1 MKRFTLL
8 LLLAAFSIL
17 CPLQAQAQKLSERKK
32 NAQIIEELQHR
43 IDSLQQAN
51 DSLLNELQM
60 LSAPANDTDG
70 DILVDDDIENLIE
83 YNSDNIDSLLNI
95 YYIQKQIDVN
105 DFDVSTLELDSLT
118 SNIPDEVY
126 IERLKKMNS
135 FIPVQFNKAV
145 KNAIIR
151 YTERMPM
158 ATSRIIG
165 LSTYYMP
172 LFEEI
177 FDEYGLPKELK
188 AMAVIESALN
198 PRAVSRARAKGMW
211 QFMYNTG
218 KIYGLEMTSYVDE
231 RYDPLTACRAAARLL
246 KDSYMIFGD
255 WSLAI
260 ASYNCGAGN
269 VSKAIRR
276 SGGKTDFWEIYN
288 YLPRE
293 TRGYIPAFI
302 AALYTLNYYP
312 EHGIVPAQISLP
324 AHVDTFHVD
333 KNLHFQQISD
343 NIGIPMETL
352 RDLNPQYLYD
362 IIPGTEHTYIL
373 NLPHQYTLA
382 YVDLQDSIYRYKD
395 SVFFNAVAVQK
406 IKETGGSGEQRVI
419 HKVKSGETLSSI
431 ASKHHTTVA
440 NIKRWN
446 GLKSNTIHV
455 GQRLYIYGPAG
466 KSGGST
472 STSTAKSGAT
482 TTSSKSANQAAA
494 AAATSSVY
502 VVKKGDTLSGIAK
515 KTGVSLNTLY
525 KLNGLNAKSVLRPGM
540 KIRTK

>member
-1 MKRFTLL
+1 MKRLIPY
-8 LLLAAFSIL
+8 LLLAALFAGI
-17 CPLQAQAQKLSERKK
+17 PITGH
-32 NAQIIEELQHR
+32 AQIFGEKKRQNQLIEELMHR
-43 IDSLQQAN
+43 IDSLQQAY
-51 DSLLNELQM
+51 DSLYNEYQM
-60 LSAPANDTDG
+60 LAAPANDEDG
-70 DILVDDDIENLIE
+70 DILIDDDIENLIE
-83 YNSDNIDSLLNI
+83 YNSDNIDSLLSI

-105 DFDVSTLELDSLT
+105 DFDVATLELDSLT

-126 IERLKKMNS
+126 IERLKNMNS

-158 ATSRIIG
+158 ATARILG
-165 LSTYYMP
+165 LATYYMP
-172 LFEEI
+172 IFEGI
-177 FDEYGLPKELK
+177 FDEYGLPQELK

-198 PRAVSRARAKGMW
+198 SRAVSRARAKGMW

-218 KIYGLEMTSYVDE
+218 KMYGLEMTSYVDE
-231 RYDPLTACRAAARLL
+231 RYDPETACRAAARLL

-302 AALYTLNYYP
+302 AALYTLTYYP

-324 AHVDTFHVD
+324 AHVDTFHVN
-333 KNLHFQQISD
+333 KNLHFGQISET
-343 NIGIPMETL
+343 IGIPMETL
-352 RDLNPQYLYD
+352 RDLNPQYLHD
-362 IIPGTEHTYIL
+362 IIPGNEHTYIL

-382 YVDLQDSIYRYKD
+382 YTDLQDSIYRYKD

-431 ASKHHTTVA
+431 ASKHRTTVA

-455 GQRLYIYGPAG
+455 GQRLYIYGSAG
-466 KSGGST
+466 KRST
-472 STSTAKSGAT
+472 STTTAAAPKNTGTATTTAKST
-482 TTSSKSANQAAA
+482 QSTAAS
-494 AAATSSVY
+494 TY
-502 VVKKGDTLSGIAK
+502 TVKKGDTLSGIAK
-515 KTGVSLNTLY
+515 KTGVSLNTIY
-525 KLNGLNAKSVLRPGM
+525 KLNGMNAKSKIYPGM

>member
-1 MKRFTLL
+1 MKRLL
-8 LLLAAFSIL
+8 LLTLSVLFLI
-17 CPLQAQAQKLSERKK
+17 PVPGFAQSQRKK
-32 NAQIIEELQHR
+32 QTQLIEELTHR
-43 IDSLQQAN
+43 LDSLQQAY
-51 DSLLNELQM
+51 DSLYNEYQM
-60 LSAPANDTDG
+60 LSAPANDNDG
-70 DILVDDDIENLIE
+70 DILVDDDIENLVE

-126 IERLKKMNS
+126 IERLKRMNS

-158 ATSRIIG
+158 ATARIIG

-276 SGGKTDFWEIYN
+276 SGGKTDFWEIYD

-312 EHGIVPAQISLP
+312 EHGIVPTQINLP
-324 AHVDTFHVD
+324 AHVDTFHVN

-343 NIGIPMETL
+343 NIGISMDEL

-406 IKETGGSGEQRVI
+406 IKETGGSGERRVI
-419 HKVKSGETLSSI
+419 HKVKNGETLSSI
-431 ASKHHTTVA
+431 ASKHHTSVA

-446 GLKSNTIHV
+446 NLKSNTIHV
-455 GQRLYIYGPAG
+455 GQRLYIYGSAG
-466 KSGGST
+466 KSSGSSSGSAKSGT
-472 STSTAKSGAT
+472 TAKSNTTT
-482 TTSSKSANQAAA
+482 TTSSSGASYYTVKS
-494 AAATSSVY
+494 
-502 VVKKGDTLSGIAK
+502 GDTLSGIAK

-525 KLNGLNAKSVLRPGM
+525 KLNNMNAKTKIYPGM

>member
-1 MKRFTLL
+1 MKRFLPFLLFTALL
-8 LLLAAFSIL
+8 LPVPTD
-17 CPLQAQAQKLSERKK
+17 CYAQLFGEKK
-32 NAQIIEELQHR
+32 KQQQIEELMHR
-43 IDSLQQAN
+43 LDSLQQAY
-51 DSLLNELQM
+51 DSLYNDYQM
-60 LSAPANDTDG
+60 LAAPANDNDG

-83 YNSDNIDSLLNI
+83 YNSDNIDSLLSI

-105 DFDVSTLELDSLT
+105 EFDVATLEMDSLT

-126 IERLKKMNS
+126 IERLRRMNS

-158 ATSRIIG
+158 ATARIIG

-198 PRAVSRARAKGMW
+198 PKAVSRARAKGMW
-211 QFMYNTG
+211 QFMYNTA

-312 EHGIVPAQISLP
+312 EHGIVPAQVSLP
-324 AHVDTFHVD
+324 AHVDTFHVN
-333 KNLHFQQISD
+333 KNLHFGQISES
-343 NIGIPMETL
+343 IGIPIETL
-352 RDLNPQYLYD
+352 RDLNPQYLHD

-373 NLPHQYTLA
+373 NLPHQYTLS

-395 SVFFNAVAVQK
+395 SVFFNPVAVQK

-431 ASKHHTTVA
+431 ANKHRTTVA

-466 KSGGST
+466 KPASVSTGGSR
-472 STSTAKSGAT
+472 SGSSAT
-482 TTSSKSANQAAA
+482 GSGRNAGQTAAA
-494 AAATSSVY
+494 PTYY
-502 VVKKGDTLSGIAK
+502 VVKKGDTLSSISK
-515 KTGVSLNTLY
+515 KTGVSLSTIYRLNN
-525 KLNGLNAKSVLRPGM
+525 LNGKSKIYPGM

>member
-1 MKRFTLL
+1 MKRLL
-8 LLLAAFSIL
+8 LL
-17 CPLQAQAQKLSERKK
+17 PLIASLLIPATGNAQTAKEKK
-32 NAQIIEELQHR
+32 KQTQIIEELTHR
-43 IDSLQQAN
+43 LDSLQQAY
-51 DSLLNELQM
+51 DSLYNEYQM
-60 LSAPANDTDG
+60 LTAPANDTDG
-70 DILVDDDIENLIE
+70 DILVDDDIENLFE
-83 YNSDNIDSLLNI
+83 YNSDNIDSLLSI

-177 FDEYGLPKELK
+177 FDEYSLPKELK

-218 KIYGLEMTSYVDE
+218 KMYGLEMTSYVDE
-231 RYDPLTACRAAARLL
+231 RLDPLTSCRAAARLL
-246 KDSYMIFGD
+246 KDNYMIFGD

-276 SGGKTDFWEIYN
+276 SGGKTDFWEIYD

-312 EHGIVPAQISLP
+312 EHGIVPAQINLP

-333 KNLHFQQISD
+333 KMLHFQQVSD

-352 RDLNPQYLYD
+352 RDLNPQYLHD
-362 IIPGTEHTYIL
+362 IIPGTDHPYIL

-395 SVFFNAVAVQK
+395 SVFFNSVAVQK

-419 HKVKSGETLSSI
+419 HKVKSGETLGSI
-431 ASKHHTTVA
+431 AKKHHTTVA

-446 GLKSNTIHV
+446 GLKSDNIRV
-455 GQRLYIYGPAG
+455 GQRLYIYGSAG
-466 KSGGST
+466 KSSGSST
-472 STSTAKSGAT
+472 ASQSTGTQKSSGSSTTSTASSSGASYYT
-482 TTSSKSANQAAA
+482 VKS
-494 AAATSSVY
+494 
-502 VVKKGDTLSGIAK
+502 GDTLSGISK

-525 KLNGLNAKSVLRPGM
+525 KLNGLNAKSVLKPGM

>member
-1 MKRFTLL
+1 MKQLL
-8 LLLAAFSIL
+8 LLTLTVCLLVPAAGT
-17 CPLQAQAQKLSERKK
+17 AQTRDKK
-32 NAQIIEELQHR
+32 KQNQIIEELTHR
-43 IDSLQQAN
+43 LDSLQQAY
-51 DSLLNELQM
+51 DSLYNEYQM

-70 DILVDDDIENLIE
+70 DILVDDDIENFVE

-105 DFDVSTLELDSLT
+105 DFDVSTLDLDSLT
-118 SNIPDEVY
+118 SNIPDQVY
-126 IERLKKMNS
+126 IDRLKKMNS

-218 KIYGLEMTSYVDE
+218 KMYGLEMTSYVDE
-231 RYDPLTACRAAARLL
+231 RLDPLTSCRAAARLL
-246 KDSYMIFGD
+246 KDNYMIFGD

-276 SGGKTDFWEIYN
+276 SGGKTDFWEIYD

-324 AHVDTFHVD
+324 AHVDTFHVEN
-333 KNLHFQQISD
+333 NLHFQQISD
-343 NIGIPMETL
+343 NIGISMDEL

-395 SVFFNAVAVQK
+395 SVFFNAVAVKK

-419 HKVKSGETLSSI
+419 HKVKSGETLGSI
-431 ASKHHTTVA
+431 AKKHHTTVA

-446 GLKSNTIHV
+446 GLKSDNIRV
-455 GQRLYIYGPAG
+455 GQRLYIYGSAG
-466 KSGGST
+466 KPSGSSSTASKSTTTQKST
-472 STSTAKSGAT
+472 SGTASSSTTSTASYYTVKS
-482 TTSSKSANQAAA
+482 
-494 AAATSSVY
+494 
-502 VVKKGDTLSGIAK
+502 GDTLSGISK

-525 KLNGLNAKSVLRPGM
+525 KLNGLNAKSVLKPGM

>member
-1 MKRFTLL
+1 MKRLSLF
-8 LLLAAFSIL
+8 LLLAAFL
-17 CPLQAQAQKLSERKK
+17 LVPCTGHAQIFGDRKK
-32 NAQIIEELQHR
+32 QQQLIEELMHR
-43 IDSLQQAN
+43 IDSLQQAY
-51 DSLLNELQM
+51 DSLYNEYQM
-60 LSAPANDTDG
+60 LSAPANDEDG

-83 YNSDNIDSLLNI
+83 YNSENIDSLLNI

-105 DFDVSTLELDSLT
+105 EFDVATLELDSLT
-118 SNIPDEVY
+118 SNIPDQVY
-126 IERLKKMNS
+126 IDRLQKMNS

-151 YTERMPM
+151 YTERMPI
-158 ATSRIIG
+158 ATARIIG

-218 KIYGLEMTSYVDE
+218 KMYGLEMTSYVDE

-312 EHGIVPAQISLP
+312 EHGIVPTPVSLP
-324 AHVDTFHVD
+324 AHVDTFHVN
-333 KNLHFQQISD
+333 KNLHFGQISET
-343 NIGIPMETL
+343 IGIPMETL
-352 RDLNPQYLYD
+352 RDLNPQYLHD

-382 YVDLQDSIYRYKD
+382 YVDVQDTIYRYKD
-395 SVFFNAVAVQK
+395 SVFFSPVAVQK

-431 ASKHHTTVA
+431 ASKHQTTVA
-440 NIKRWN
+440 NLKRWN
-446 GLKSNTIHV
+446 NLRGNTIRV
-455 GQRLYIYGPAG
+455 GQRLYIYGSAG
-466 KSGGST
+466 KSHSSSGSSSVKSGSSSSSSSGKSSGSSTAT
-472 STSTAKSGAT
+472 STYT
-482 TTSSKSANQAAA
+482 
-494 AAATSSVY
+494 
-502 VVKKGDTLSGIAK
+502 VKKGDTLGGIAK

-525 KLNGLNAKSVLRPGM
+525 KLNGLNAKSKIYPGM

>member
-1 MKRFTLL
+1 MKRSTLF
-8 LLLAAFSIL
+8 LLLAAIL
-17 CPLQAQAQKLSERKK
+17 LILPVPGQAQTKK
-32 NAQIIEELQHR
+32 QQLQLIESLQHR
-43 IDSLQQAN
+43 IDSLQQAY
-51 DSLLNELQM
+51 DSLYNEYQM
-60 LSAPANDTDG
+60 LTAPANDTDG

-83 YNSDNIDSLLNI
+83 YNSDNIDSLLNL

-158 ATSRIIG
+158 ATARIIG

-231 RYDPLTACRAAARLL
+231 RFDPLTSCRAAARLL
-246 KDSYMIFGD
+246 KDSYMVFGD

-312 EHGIVPAQISLP
+312 EHGIVPTQISLP

-333 KNLHFQQISD
+333 KMLHFQQISD

-352 RDLNPQYLYD
+352 RDLNPQYLHD
-362 IIPGTEHTYIL
+362 IIPGTEHTYVL

-406 IKETGGSGEQRVI
+406 IKETGGSDGQRVI
-419 HKVKSGETLSSI
+419 HKVKNGETLSSI

-440 NIKRWN
+440 KIKQWN
-446 GLKSNTIHV
+446 GLKGNTIRV
-455 GQRLYIYGPAG
+455 GQRLYIYGSAG
-466 KSGGST
+466 NSSGQTSTKTTTQKSGNSGT
-472 STSTAKSGAT
+472 STSTASSGDASYYTVKS
-482 TTSSKSANQAAA
+482 
-494 AAATSSVY
+494 
-502 VVKKGDTLSGIAK
+502 GDTLGGIAK
-515 KTGVSLNTLY
+515 KTGVPLNTIY
-525 KLNGLNAKSVLRPGM
+525 KLNGLNAKSVIRPGM

>member
-1 MKRFTLL
+1 MKRFSLF
-8 LLLAAFSIL
+8 LLLAAFLLSPCL
-17 CPLQAQAQKLSERKK
+17 SHAQRLSEKK
-32 NAQIIEELQHR
+32 RQNLLIEELQHR
-43 IDSLQQAN
+43 IDSLQMAF
-51 DSLLNELQM
+51 DSLYNEYQM
-60 LSAPANDTDG
+60 LSAPANDQDG

-83 YNSDNIDSLLNI
+83 YNSDNIDSLLNL

-105 DFDVSTLELDSLT
+105 EFDVSTLELDSLT
-118 SNIPDEVY
+118 SNIPDQVY
-126 IERLKKMNS
+126 IDRLQKMNS

-177 FDEYGLPKELK
+177 FDEYGLPQELK
-188 AMAVIESALN
+188 AMAVIESALK

-218 KIYGLEMTSYVDE
+218 KMYGLEMTSYVDE

-324 AHVDTFHVD
+324 AHVDTFHVN
-333 KNLHFQQISD
+333 KNLHFGQISE

-352 RDLNPQYLYD
+352 RDLNPQYLHD
-362 IIPGTEHTYIL
+362 IIPGTEHTYLL

-382 YVDLQDSIYRYKD
+382 FVDLQDSIYNYKD
-395 SVFFNAVAVQK
+395 SIFFSPVAVQK

-419 HKVKSGETLSSI
+419 HKVKNGETLSSI
-431 ASKHHTTVA
+431 ASKHRTTVA

-446 GLKSNTIHV
+446 GLKSNTIHT
-455 GQRLYIYGPAG
+455 GQRLYIYGSAG
-466 KSGGST
+466 KPSTSSVSGGST
-472 STSTAKSGAT
+472 AKTTNTAKSSGQT
-482 TTSSKSANQAAA
+482 TASTPS
-494 AAATSSVY
+494 TY
-502 VVKKGDTLSGIAK
+502 TVKKGDTLSGIAK

-525 KLNGLNAKSVLRPGM
+525 KLNGMNAKSKIYPGM

>member
-1 MKRFTLL
+1 MKRFLL
-8 LLLAAFSIL
+8 YLLFTALL
-17 CPLQAQAQKLSERKK
+17 VPVPCRCY
-32 NAQIIEELQHR
+32 AQIFGEKKKQQQIEELMHR
-43 IDSLQQAN
+43 LDSLQQAY
-51 DSLLNELQM
+51 DSLYNDYQM
-60 LSAPANDTDG
+60 LAAPANDNDG

-83 YNSDNIDSLLNI
+83 YNSDNIDSLLSI

-105 DFDVSTLELDSLT
+105 EFDVATLEMDSLT

-126 IERLKKMNS
+126 IERLRRMNS

-158 ATSRIIG
+158 ATARIIG

-198 PRAVSRARAKGMW
+198 PKAVSRARAKGMW
-211 QFMYNTG
+211 QFMYNTA

-312 EHGIVPAQISLP
+312 EHGIVPAQVSLP
-324 AHVDTFHVD
+324 AHVDTFHVN
-333 KNLHFQQISD
+333 KNLHFGQISES
-343 NIGIPMETL
+343 IGIPMETL
-352 RDLNPQYLYD
+352 RDLNPQYLHD

-373 NLPHQYTLA
+373 NLPHQYTLS

-395 SVFFNAVAVQK
+395 SVFFNPVAVQK

-431 ASKHHTTVA
+431 ANKHRTTVA

-466 KSGGST
+466 KPASVSTGSSRSGSSATGSGKN
-472 STSTAKSGAT
+472 AGQ
-482 TTSSKSANQAAA
+482 SAAP
-494 AAATSSVY
+494 TYY
-502 VVKKGDTLSGIAK
+502 VVKKGDTLSSISK
-515 KTGVSLNTLY
+515 KTGVSLSTIYRLNN
-525 KLNGLNAKSVLRPGM
+525 LNGKSKIYPGM

>member
-1 MKRFTLL
+1 MKRSLL
-8 LLLAAFSIL
+8 FLLLAAFL
-17 CPLQAQAQKLSERKK
+17 FGFPLSGQAQRLSEKK
-32 NAQIIEELQHR
+32 KKDLLIERLTQR
-43 IDSLQQAN
+43 LDSLQHAF
-51 DSLLNELQM
+51 DSLYNEYQL
-60 LSAPANDTDG
+60 LSAPANDVDG

-105 DFDVSTLELDSLT
+105 DFDVATLELDSLT

-158 ATSRIIG
+158 ATARIIG

-172 LFEEI
+172 LFEAI

-218 KIYGLEMTSYVDE
+218 KMYGLEMTSYVDE
-231 RYDPLTACRAAARLL
+231 RYDPLTACRAAANLL

-352 RDLNPQYLYD
+352 RDLNPQYLHD
-362 IIPGTEHTYIL
+362 IIPGKEHTYIL

-431 ASKHHTTVA
+431 ASRHRTTVN

-446 GLKSNTIHV
+446 NLRSNTIHV
-455 GQRLYIYGPAG
+455 GQRLYIYGAAG
-466 KSGGST
+466 KSSSGST
-472 STSTAKSGAT
+472 ASA
-482 TTSSKSANQAAA
+482 SKSVSSSSSSSA
-494 AAATSSVY
+494 SSVY
-502 VVKKGDTLSGIAK
+502 VVKKGDTLGGIAK

-525 KLNGLNAKSVLRPGM
+525 KLNGLNAKSVIRPGM

>member
-1 MKRFTLL
+1 MKRFSLL
-8 LLLAAFSIL
+8 LLSAALLMLNPVL
-17 CPLQAQAQKLSERKK
+17 CPAQRMSDKK
-32 NAQIIEELQHR
+32 KQNQLIEELTHR
-43 IDSLQQAN
+43 LDSLQRAY
-51 DSLLNELQM
+51 DSLYNEYQM
-60 LSAPANDTDG
+60 LSAPANDNDG

-105 DFDVSTLELDSLT
+105 DFDVTTLEMDSLT

-135 FIPVQFNKAV
+135 IIPVQFNKVV

-151 YTERMPM
+151 YTERMPL

-177 FDEYGLPKELK
+177 FDEYGLPQELK

-198 PRAVSRARAKGMW
+198 PLAVSRARAKGMW

-231 RYDPLTACRAAARLL
+231 RFDPLTSCRAAARLL
-246 KDSYMIFGD
+246 KDNYMIFGD

-269 VSKAIRR
+269 VNKAIRR
-276 SGGKTDFWEIYN
+276 SGGKTDFWEIYD

-302 AALYTLNYYP
+302 AALYTLNYYSD
-312 EHGIVPAQISLP
+312 HGIVPAQVSLP

-343 NIGIPMETL
+343 NIGISMETL
-352 RDLNPQYLYD
+352 RDLNPQYLHD

-373 NLPHQYTLA
+373 NLPHQYTLS

-431 ASKHHTTVA
+431 ASKHRTTVA

-446 GLKSNTIHV
+446 NLKSNTIHV
-455 GQRLYIYGPAG
+455 GQRLYIYGSAG
-466 KSGGST
+466 KSSSSGST
-472 STSTAKSGAT
+472 TSKNSG
-482 TTSSKSANQAAA
+482 SSKS
-494 AAATSSVY
+494 TPSTTTTPSSSASY
-502 VVKKGDTLSGIAK
+502 YTVKSGDTLSGIAT
-515 KTGVSLNTLY
+515 KTGVSLKTIY
-525 KLNGLNAKSVLRPGM
+525 KLNNLNAKSKIYPGM

>member
-1 MKRFTLL
+1 MKRFSLF
-8 LLLAAFSIL
+8 LLLAAFLLSPCL
-17 CPLQAQAQKLSERKK
+17 SHAQRLSEKK
-32 NAQIIEELQHR
+32 RQSLLIEELQHR
-43 IDSLQQAN
+43 IDSLQMAF
-51 DSLLNELQM
+51 DSLYNEYQM
-60 LSAPANDTDG
+60 LAAPANDEDG

-83 YNSDNIDSLLNI
+83 YNSDNIDSLLNL

-105 DFDVSTLELDSLT
+105 EFDVSTLELDSLT
-118 SNIPDEVY
+118 SNIPDQVY
-126 IERLKKMNS
+126 IDRLQKMNS

-177 FDEYGLPKELK
+177 FDEYGLPQELK

-218 KIYGLEMTSYVDE
+218 KMYGLEMTSYVDE

-324 AHVDTFHVD
+324 AHVDTFHVN
-333 KNLHFQQISD
+333 KNLHFGQISE

-352 RDLNPQYLYD
+352 RDLNPQYLHD

-373 NLPHQYTLA
+373 NLPHQFTLA
-382 YVDLQDSIYRYKD
+382 FVDLQDSIYNYKD
-395 SVFFNAVAVQK
+395 SIFFSPVAVQK

-419 HKVKSGETLSSI
+419 HKVKNGETLSSI
-431 ASKHHTTVA
+431 ASKHRTTVA

-455 GQRLYIYGPAG
+455 GQRLYIYGSAGKHSTSTTTATASKNTGTTSTAG
-466 KSGGST
+466 KSTQSTAT
-472 STSTAKSGAT
+472 ST
-482 TTSSKSANQAAA
+482 
-494 AAATSSVY
+494 Y
-502 VVKKGDTLSGIAK
+502 VVRKGDTLSGIAK
-515 KTGVSLNTLY
+515 KTGVSLNTIY
-525 KLNGLNAKSVLRPGM
+525 KLNGLNAKSKIYPGM

>member
-1 MKRFTLL
+1 MKRFSLFLL
-8 LLLAAFSIL
+8 TATFLLSPCLGH
-17 CPLQAQAQKLSERKK
+17 
-32 NAQIIEELQHR
+32 AQIFGEKKRQTQLIEELMHR
-43 IDSLQQAN
+43 IDSLQQAF
-51 DSLLNELQM
+51 DSLYNEYQM
-60 LSAPANDTDG
+60 LAAPANDEDG

-83 YNSDNIDSLLNI
+83 YNSDNIDSLLSL

-105 DFDVSTLELDSLT
+105 EFDVSTLELDSLT

-126 IERLKKMNS
+126 IERLQKMNS

-218 KIYGLEMTSYVDE
+218 KMYGLEMTSYVDE
-231 RYDPLTACRAAARLL
+231 RYDPLTSCRAAARLL

-312 EHGIVPAQISLP
+312 EHGIVPTQVSLP
-324 AHVDTFHVD
+324 AHVDTFHVN
-333 KNLHFQQISD
+333 KNLHFGQISET
-343 NIGIPMETL
+343 IGISMDEL
-352 RDLNPQYLYD
+352 RDLNPQYLHD
-362 IIPGTEHTYIL
+362 IIPGTDHTYIL

-382 YVDLQDSIYRYKD
+382 YVDVQDSIYRYKD
-395 SVFFNAVAVQK
+395 SIFFSPVAVQK

-419 HKVKSGETLSSI
+419 HKVKNGETLSSI
-431 ASKHHTTVA
+431 ATKHRTTVA

-446 GLKSNTIHV
+446 GLKSNTIHT
-455 GQRLYIYGPAG
+455 GQRLYIYGSAG
-466 KSGGST
+466 KSSGSSSSGST
-472 STSTAKSGAT
+472 TAKPANTGKNSGQT
-482 TTSSKSANQAAA
+482 TASTP
-494 AAATSSVY
+494 TTY
-502 VVKKGDTLSGIAK
+502 TVKKGDTLSGIAK

-525 KLNGLNAKSVLRPGM
+525 KLNNLNAKSKIYPGK
-540 KIRTK
+540 KIRIK

>member
-1 MKRFTLL
+1 MKRLSLFLL
-8 LLLAAFSIL
+8 LTAFLLVP
-17 CPLQAQAQKLSERKK
+17 CTGHAQIFGDRKK
-32 NAQIIEELQHR
+32 QQQLIEELMHR
-43 IDSLQQAN
+43 IDSLQQAY
-51 DSLLNELQM
+51 DSLYNEYQM
-60 LSAPANDTDG
+60 LSAPANDEDG

-83 YNSDNIDSLLNI
+83 YNSENIDSLLNI

-105 DFDVSTLELDSLT
+105 EFDVATLELDSLT
-118 SNIPDEVY
+118 SNIPDQVY
-126 IERLKKMNS
+126 IDRLQKMNS

-151 YTERMPM
+151 YTERMPI
-158 ATSRIIG
+158 ATARIIG

-218 KIYGLEMTSYVDE
+218 KMYGLEMTSYVDE

-324 AHVDTFHVD
+324 AHVDTFHVN
-333 KNLHFQQISD
+333 KNLHFGQISET
-343 NIGIPMETL
+343 IGIPMETL
-352 RDLNPQYLYD
+352 RDLNPQYLHD
-362 IIPGTEHTYIL
+362 IIPGNEHTYIL

-382 YVDLQDSIYRYKD
+382 FTDLQDSIYRYKD
-395 SVFFNAVAVQK
+395 SVFFNPVAVQK

-431 ASKHHTTVA
+431 ASKHQTTVA
-440 NIKRWN
+440 NLKRWN
-446 GLKSNTIHV
+446 NLRGNTIRV
-455 GQRLYIYGPAG
+455 GQRLYIYGSAG
-466 KSGGST
+466 KSHSSSGSSSVKSGSSSSSSSGKSSGSSTAT
-472 STSTAKSGAT
+472 STYT
-482 TTSSKSANQAAA
+482 
-494 AAATSSVY
+494 
-502 VVKKGDTLSGIAK
+502 VKKGDTLGGIAK

-525 KLNGLNAKSVLRPGM
+525 KLNGLNAKSKIYPGM

>member
-1 MKRFTLL
+1 MKRFPLL
-8 LLLAAFSIL
+8 LLLASLLIAV
-17 CPLQAQAQKLSERKK
+17 PGQAQTLKEKK
-32 NAQIIEELQHR
+32 KQTQLIEELTHR
-43 IDSLQQAN
+43 IDSLQRIN

-83 YNSDNIDSLLNI
+83 YNSDNIDSLLNL

-126 IERLKKMNS
+126 IERLRKMNS

-158 ATSRIIG
+158 VTARIIG

-211 QFMYNTG
+211 QFMYNTA

-231 RYDPLTACRAAARLL
+231 RLDPLTSCRAAARLL
-246 KDSYMIFGD
+246 KDNYMIFGD

-276 SGGKTDFWEIYN
+276 SGGKTDFWEIYD

-312 EHGIVPAQISLP
+312 EHGIVPTQISLP

-333 KNLHFQQISD
+333 KNLHFGQISET
-343 NIGIPMETL
+343 IGIPMETL
-352 RDLNPQYLYD
+352 RDLNPQYLHD
-362 IIPGTEHTYIL
+362 IIPGTEHTYVL
-373 NLPHQYTLA
+373 NLPHQYTLS

-395 SVFFNAVAVQK
+395 SLFFNSVAVQK

-419 HKVKSGETLSSI
+419 HKVKSGETLGSI
-431 ASKHHTTVA
+431 ARKHHTTVA
-440 NIKRWN
+440 NLKRWN
-446 GLKSNTIHV
+446 GLKSDNIRV
-455 GQRLYIYGPAG
+455 GQRLYIYGNAP
-466 KSGGST
+466 KPGGSST
-472 STSTAKSGAT
+472 STQKSGTGGQSAASGGNAAGASYYT
-482 TTSSKSANQAAA
+482 VKS
-494 AAATSSVY
+494 
-502 VVKKGDTLSGIAK
+502 GDTLGGIAK

-525 KLNGLNAKSVLRPGM
+525 KLNNLNSKSKIYPGM

>member
-1 MKRFTLL
+1 MKRFPLF
-8 LLLAAFSIL
+8 LLLAAFLLAGTI
-17 CPLQAQAQKLSERKK
+17 PAR
-32 NAQIIEELQHR
+32 AQIFNEKKKQNLLIEELTHR
-43 IDSLQQAN
+43 LDSLQQAY
-51 DSLLNELQM
+51 DSLYNEYQM

-83 YNSDNIDSLLNI
+83 YNSDNIDSLLNL

-105 DFDVSTLELDSLT
+105 DFDVATLELDSLT

-126 IERLKKMNS
+126 IERLKNMNS

-218 KIYGLEMTSYVDE
+218 KMYGLEMTSYVDE
-231 RYDPLTACRAAARLL
+231 RYDPLTSCRAAARLL

-312 EHGIVPAQISLP
+312 EHGIVPTQVSLP
-324 AHVDTFHVD
+324 AHVDTFHVN
-333 KNLHFQQISD
+333 KNVHFGQISET
-343 NIGIPMETL
+343 IGIPMETL

-362 IIPGTEHTYIL
+362 IIPGTDHTYIL

-382 YVDLQDSIYRYKD
+382 YVDVQDTVYRYKD
-395 SVFFNAVAVQK
+395 SVFFSPVAVQK

-431 ASKHHTTVA
+431 ASKHRTTVA

-446 GLKSNTIHV
+446 NLKGNTIHV
-455 GQRLYIYGPAG
+455 GQRLYIYGSAGRPSGSTGG
-466 KSGGST
+466 KSAGTAT
-472 STSTAKSGAT
+472 S
-482 TTSSKSANQAAA
+482 SSKSANQAAA
-494 AAATSSVY
+494 AATSTY
-502 VVKKGDTLSGIAK
+502 TVKKGDTLGGIAK
-515 KTGVSLNTLY
+515 KTGVSLNTIY
-525 KLNGLNAKSVLRPGM
+525 KLNGLNSKSKIYPGM

>member
-1 MKRFTLL
+1 MKRPTLF
-8 LLLAAFSIL
+8 LLLAAFFFISPML
-17 CPLQAQAQKLSERKK
+17 CQAQRLTEKK
-32 NAQIIEELQHR
+32 RQSLLIEALTR
-43 IDSLQQAN
+43 RLDSLQHAY
-51 DSLLNELQM
+51 DSLYNEYQL
-60 LSAPANDTDG
+60 LAAPANDTDG
-70 DILVDDDIENLIE
+70 DILLDDDIENLIE
-83 YNSDNIDSLLNI
+83 YNSDNIDSLLNL

-135 FIPVQFNKAV
+135 FIPIQFNKAV

-151 YTERMPM
+151 YTERMPI
-158 ATSRIIG
+158 ATARIIG

-172 LFEEI
+172 LFESI

-218 KIYGLEMTSYVDE
+218 KMYGLEMTSYVDE
-231 RYDPLTACRAAARLL
+231 RYDPLTACRAAASLL

-255 WSLAI
+255 WSLSI

-302 AALYTLNYYP
+302 AALYTLNYYS
-312 EHGIVPAQISLP
+312 EHGIVPAQIGLP

-352 RDLNPQYLYD
+352 RDLNPQYLHD
-362 IIPGTEHTYIL
+362 IIPGKEHTYIL
-373 NLPHQYTLA
+373 KLPHQYTLA

-395 SVFFNAVAVQK
+395 SVFFNPVAVQK

-431 ASKHHTTVA
+431 ASRHRTTVA

-446 GLKSNTIHV
+446 NLKSNTIHV
-455 GQRLYIYGPAG
+455 GQRLYIYGTAHKP
-466 KSGGST
+466 SGST
-472 STSTAKSGAT
+472 TSTTANKT
-482 TTSSKSANQAAA
+482 TTAASSPSA
-494 AAATSSVY
+494 SSSGIY
-502 VVKKGDTLSGIAK
+502 VVKKGDTLGGIAK
-515 KTGVSLNTLY
+515 KTGVSLNTIY
-525 KLNGLNAKSVLRPGM
+525 KLNDMNARSTIYPGM

>member
-1 MKRFTLL
+1 MRRILL
-8 LLLAAFSIL
+8 FLLPAAFLLSP
-17 CPLQAQAQKLSERKK
+17 CTGHAQLFGERKRQ
-32 NAQIIEELQHR
+32 NQLIQELLHR
-43 IDSLQQAN
+43 IDSLQQAF
-51 DSLLNELQM
+51 DSLYNEYQM
-60 LSAPANDTDG
+60 LSAPANDQDG
-70 DILVDDDIENLIE
+70 EILVDDEIENLIE
-83 YNSDNIDSLLNI
+83 YNSDNIDSLLNL

-105 DFDVSTLELDSLT
+105 EFDVSTLELDSLT
-118 SNIPDEVY
+118 SNIPDQVY
-126 IERLKKMNS
+126 IDRLQKMNS

-158 ATSRIIG
+158 ATARIIG

-172 LFEEI
+172 IFEEI

-218 KIYGLEMTSYVDE
+218 KMYGLEMTSYVDE
-231 RYDPLTACRAAARLL
+231 RYDPITACRAAARLL

-255 WSLAI
+255 WPLAI
-260 ASYNCGAGN
+260 ASYNCGSGN

-312 EHGIVPAQISLP
+312 EHGIVPTQISLP
-324 AHVDTFHVD
+324 AHVDTFHVSQ
-333 KNLHFQQISD
+333 NLHFQQISD

-352 RDLNPQYLYD
+352 RDLNPQYLHD

-395 SVFFNAVAVQK
+395 SVFFNPVAVQR

-419 HKVKSGETLSSI
+419 HKVRSGETLSSI
-431 ASKHHTTVA
+431 ASKHRTTVA

-446 GLKSNTIHV
+446 NLRSNTIRV
-455 GQRLYIYGPAG
+455 GQRIYIYGAAG
-466 KSGGST
+466 K
-472 STSTAKSGAT
+472 ASGA
-482 TTSSKSANQAAA
+482 SSRNTGTRTGTNTVSSSSANLAA
-494 AAATSSVY
+494 AAATSSYTVI
-502 VVKKGDTLSGIAK
+502 KGDTLGGIAK
-515 KTGVSLNTLY
+515 KTGVPLNTLY
-525 KLNGLNAKSVLRPGM
+525 KLNGLSANSKIYPGM

>member
-1 MKRFTLL
+1 MKRFIPF
-8 LLLAAFSIL
+8 LLLAAFLLVPVSG
-17 CPLQAQAQKLSERKK
+17 R
-32 NAQIIEELQHR
+32 AQIFGEKKRQQQTIEELLHR
-43 IDSLQQAN
+43 LDSLQLAY
-51 DSLLNELQM
+51 DSLYNDYQM

-70 DILVDDDIENLIE
+70 DILIDDDIENLVE
-83 YNSDNIDSLLNI
+83 YNSDNIDSLLNL

-105 DFDVSTLELDSLT
+105 EFDVATLELDSLT

-126 IERLKKMNS
+126 IERLKRMNS

-158 ATSRIIG
+158 ATARILG
-165 LSTYYMP
+165 LATYYMP
-172 LFEEI
+172 IFEGI
-177 FDEYGLPKELK
+177 FDEYGLPQELK

-218 KIYGLEMTSYVDE
+218 KMYGLEMTSYVDE
-231 RYDPLTACRAAARLL
+231 RYDPITSCRAAARLL

-324 AHVDTFHVD
+324 AHVDTFHVN
-333 KNLHFQQISD
+333 KNVHFGQISET
-343 NIGIPMETL
+343 IGIPMETL
-352 RDLNPQYLYD
+352 RDLNPQYLHD
-362 IIPGTEHTYIL
+362 IIPGTDHTYIL
-373 NLPHQYTLA
+373 NLPHQYTLS
-382 YVDLQDSIYRYKD
+382 YVEVQDTIHRFKD
-395 SVFFNAVAVQK
+395 SVFFNPVAVQK

-440 NIKRWN
+440 NLKRWN

-466 KSGGST
+466 KSGSLTTTTAST
-472 STSTAKSGAT
+472 KNTSSSSSTAKSSGQTAT
-482 TTSSKSANQAAA
+482 AAPS
-494 AAATSSVY
+494 TY
-502 VVKKGDTLSGIAK
+502 TVKKGDTLSGIAK
-515 KTGVSLNTLY
+515 KTGVSLNTIY
-525 KLNGLNAKSVLRPGM
+525 KLNGMNAKSKIYPGM

>member
-1 MKRFTLL
+1 MKRFSLF
-8 LLLAAFSIL
+8 LLLAAFLLSPCL
-17 CPLQAQAQKLSERKK
+17 SHAQRLSEKK
-32 NAQIIEELQHR
+32 RQSLLIEELQHR
-43 IDSLQQAN
+43 IDSLQMAF
-51 DSLLNELQM
+51 DSLYNEYQM
-60 LSAPANDTDG
+60 LAAPANDEDG

-83 YNSDNIDSLLNI
+83 YNSDNIDSLLNL

-105 DFDVSTLELDSLT
+105 EFDVSTLELDSLT
-118 SNIPDEVY
+118 SNIPDQVY
-126 IERLKKMNS
+126 IDRLQKMNS

-165 LSTYYMP
+165 LSTYYLP

-177 FDEYGLPKELK
+177 FDEYGLPQELK

-218 KIYGLEMTSYVDE
+218 KMYGLEMTSYVDE

-324 AHVDTFHVD
+324 AHVDTFHVN
-333 KNLHFQQISD
+333 KNLHFGQISE

-352 RDLNPQYLYD
+352 RDLNPQYLHD

-382 YVDLQDSIYRYKD
+382 FVDLQDSIYNYKD
-395 SVFFNAVAVQK
+395 SIFFSPVAVQK

-419 HKVKSGETLSSI
+419 HKVKNGETLSSI
-431 ASKHHTTVA
+431 ASKHRTTVA

-455 GQRLYIYGPAG
+455 GQRLYIYGSAGKHSTSTTTATASKNTGTTSTAG
-466 KSGGST
+466 KSTQSTAT
-472 STSTAKSGAT
+472 ST
-482 TTSSKSANQAAA
+482 
-494 AAATSSVY
+494 Y
-502 VVKKGDTLSGIAK
+502 VVRKGDTLSGIAK
-515 KTGVSLNTLY
+515 KTGVSLNTIY
-525 KLNGLNAKSVLRPGM
+525 KLNGLNAKSKIYPGM

>member
-1 MKRFTLL
+1 MKRLL
-8 LLLAAFSIL
+8 LLTLAVCLLVPAAGS
-17 CPLQAQAQKLSERKK
+17 AQNREKK
-32 NAQIIEELQHR
+32 NKNQIIEELTFR
-43 IDSLQQAN
+43 VDSLQQVC
-51 DSLLNELQM
+51 DSLFNELQM

-70 DILVDDDIENLIE
+70 DILVDDDIENLVE
-83 YNSDNIDSLLNI
+83 YNSDNIDSLLNL

-105 DFDVSTLELDSLT
+105 DFDVATLELDSLT

-135 FIPVQFNKAV
+135 FIPVQFNKVV

-218 KIYGLEMTSYVDE
+218 KMYGLEMTSYVDE
-231 RYDPLTACRAAARLL
+231 RLDPLTSCRAAARLL
-246 KDSYMIFGD
+246 KDNYMIFGD

-276 SGGKTDFWEIYN
+276 SGGKTDFWEIYD

-324 AHVDTFHVD
+324 AHVDTFHV
-333 KNLHFQQISD
+333 KNNLHFQQISD

-373 NLPHQYTLA
+373 NLPHQYTLS

-395 SVFFNAVAVQK
+395 SVFFNAVAVKK

-419 HKVKSGETLSSI
+419 HKVKSGETLGSI
-431 ASKHHTTVA
+431 AKKHHTTVA

-446 GLKSNTIHV
+446 GLKGDNIRV
-455 GQRLYIYGPAG
+455 GQRLYIYGSAG
-466 KSGGST
+466 KPSGS
-472 STSTAKSGAT
+472 SSTASKGTTQKSAGGTASSG
-482 TTSSKSANQAAA
+482 TSSSTASYYTVKS
-494 AAATSSVY
+494 
-502 VVKKGDTLSGIAK
+502 GDTLSGISK

-525 KLNGLNAKSVLRPGM
+525 KLNGLNAKSVLKPGM

>member
-1 MKRFTLL
+1 MKRILL
-8 LLLAAFSIL
+8 ISLLAAL
-17 CPLQAQAQKLSERKK
+17 LVPVPGYAQRVSEKK
-32 NAQIIEELQHR
+32 KQNLLIEQLTQR
-43 IDSLQQAN
+43 LDSLQQAN

-60 LSAPANDTDG
+60 LSAPANDSDG
-70 DILVDDDIENLIE
+70 DILLDDDIENLIE
-83 YNSDNIDSLLNI
+83 YNSDNIDSLLNL
-95 YYIQKQIDVN
+95 YYIQKQVDVN
-105 DFDVSTLELDSLT
+105 DFDVATLELDSLT

-158 ATSRIIG
+158 ATARIIG

-172 LFEEI
+172 IFEGI
-177 FDEYGLPKELK
+177 FDEYGLPQELK

-218 KIYGLEMTSYVDE
+218 KMYGLEMTSYVDE
-231 RYDPLTACRAAARLL
+231 RYDPETACRAAARLL

-276 SGGKTDFWEIYN
+276 SGGNTDFWEIYN

-312 EHGIVPAQISLP
+312 EHGIVPTPINLP

-333 KNLHFQQISD
+333 KMLHFQQISD
-343 NIGIPMETL
+343 NIGISMDEL
-352 RDLNPQYLYD
+352 RDLNPQYLHD

-431 ASKHHTTVA
+431 ASKHRTTVA

-446 GLKSNTIHV
+446 NLKSNTIHV
-455 GQRLYIYGPAG
+455 GQRLYIYGSAG
-466 KSGGST
+466 KPSGSSSSGTAVRNSGQSSASAASGST
-472 STSTAKSGAT
+472 QASTASYYT
-482 TTSSKSANQAAA
+482 
-494 AAATSSVY
+494 
-502 VVKKGDTLSGIAK
+502 VKKGDTLSGIAK

-525 KLNGLNAKSVLRPGM
+525 KLNNLNAKSKIYPGK

>member
-1 MKRFTLL
+1 MKRLL
-8 LLLAAFSIL
+8 LLTLTACLLVPAPGS
-17 CPLQAQAQKLSERKK
+17 AQNREKK
-32 NAQIIEELQHR
+32 KQNQIIEELTHR
-43 IDSLQQAN
+43 IDSLQQAY
-51 DSLLNELQM
+51 DSLYNEYQM

-70 DILVDDDIENLIE
+70 DILVDDDIENFIE

-105 DFDVSTLELDSLT
+105 DFDVSTLDLDSLT

-218 KIYGLEMTSYVDE
+218 KMYGLEMTSYVDE
-231 RYDPLTACRAAARLL
+231 RLDPLTSCRAAARLL
-246 KDSYMIFGD
+246 KDNYMIFGD

-276 SGGKTDFWEIYN
+276 SGGKTDFWEIYD

-324 AHVDTFHVD
+324 AHVDTFHIN
-333 KNLHFQQISD
+333 KNLHFGQISE
-343 NIGIPMETL
+343 NIAIPMETL
-352 RDLNPQYLYD
+352 RDLNPQYLHD

-382 YVDLQDSIYRYKD
+382 FVDLEDSIYTYKD
-395 SVFFNAVAVQK
+395 SVFFNPVAVKK
-406 IKETGGSGEQRVI
+406 IKETGGSSEQRVI
-419 HKVKSGETLSSI
+419 HKVKSGETLGSI
-431 ASKHHTTVA
+431 AKKHHTTVA

-446 GLKSNTIHV
+446 GLKSDNIRV
-455 GQRLYIYGPAG
+455 GQRLYIYGSAG
-466 KSGGST
+466 KSSESSGST
-472 STSTAKSGAT
+472 ATKSTATQKSGTSTASADNGTASYYTVKS
-482 TTSSKSANQAAA
+482 
-494 AAATSSVY
+494 
-502 VVKKGDTLSGIAK
+502 GDTLSGISK

-525 KLNGLNAKSVLRPGM
+525 KLNGLNAKSVLKPGM

>member
-1 MKRFTLL
+1 MKRLL
-8 LLLAAFSIL
+8 LL
-17 CPLQAQAQKLSERKK
+17 PLIASLLIPATGNAQTAKEKK
-32 NAQIIEELQHR
+32 KQTQIIEELTHR
-43 IDSLQQAN
+43 LDSLQQAY
-51 DSLLNELQM
+51 DSLYNEYQM
-60 LSAPANDTDG
+60 LTAPANDTDG
-70 DILVDDDIENLIE
+70 DILVDDDIENLFE
-83 YNSDNIDSLLNI
+83 YNSDNIDSLLSI

-177 FDEYGLPKELK
+177 FDEYSLPKELK

-218 KIYGLEMTSYVDE
+218 KMYGLEMTSYVDE
-231 RYDPLTACRAAARLL
+231 RLDPLTSCRAAARLL
-246 KDSYMIFGD
+246 KDNYMIFGD

-276 SGGKTDFWEIYN
+276 SGGKTDFWEIYD

-312 EHGIVPAQISLP
+312 EHGIVPAQINLP

-333 KNLHFQQISD
+333 KMLHFQQISD

-352 RDLNPQYLYD
+352 RDLNPQYLHD
-362 IIPGTEHTYIL
+362 IIPGTDHPYIL

-395 SVFFNAVAVQK
+395 SVFFNSVAVQK

-419 HKVKSGETLSSI
+419 HKVKSGETLGSI
-431 ASKHHTTVA
+431 AKKHHTTVA

-446 GLKSNTIHV
+446 GLKSDNIRV
-455 GQRLYIYGPAG
+455 GQRLYIYGSAG
-466 KSGGST
+466 KSSGSST
-472 STSTAKSGAT
+472 ASQSTGTQKSSGSSTTSTASSSGASYYT
-482 TTSSKSANQAAA
+482 VKS
-494 AAATSSVY
+494 
-502 VVKKGDTLSGIAK
+502 GDTLSGISK

-525 KLNGLNAKSVLRPGM
+525 KLNGLNAKSVLKPGM

>member
-1 MKRFTLL
+1 MKRLSLFF
-8 LLLAAFSIL
+8 LLAAFLLAGTI
-17 CPLQAQAQKLSERKK
+17 PAR
-32 NAQIIEELQHR
+32 AQIFNEKKRQNHLIEELTHR
-43 IDSLQQAN
+43 LDSLQQAY
-51 DSLLNELQM
+51 DSLYNEYQM
-60 LSAPANDTDG
+60 LSAPANDEDG

-105 DFDVSTLELDSLT
+105 EFDVATLELDSLT

-126 IERLKKMNS
+126 IERLNKMNS

-151 YTERMPM
+151 YTERTPM

-211 QFMYNTG
+211 QFMYNTA
-218 KIYGLEMTSYVDE
+218 KMYGLEMTSYVDE
-231 RYDPLTACRAAARLL
+231 RYDPLTSCRAAARLL

-312 EHGIVPAQISLP
+312 EHGIVPTQISLP
-324 AHVDTFHVD
+324 AHVDTFHVN
-333 KNLHFQQISD
+333 KNLHFGQISE

-352 RDLNPQYLYD
+352 RDLNPQYLHD

-382 YVDLQDSIYRYKD
+382 YVDLQDSIYHYKD
-395 SVFFNAVAVQK
+395 SVFFSPVAVKK

-431 ASKHHTTVA
+431 ASKHRTTVA

-446 GLKSNTIHV
+446 NLRSNTIHV
-455 GQRLYIYGPAG
+455 GQRLYIYGSAG
-466 KSGGST
+466 KSSGSGNVKT
-472 STSTAKSGAT
+472 GSGTT

-494 AAATSSVY
+494 TATSTYTVR
-502 VVKKGDTLSGIAK
+502 KGDTLSGISK
-515 KTGVSLNTLY
+515 KTGVSLNTIY
-525 KLNGLNAKSVLRPGM
+525 KLNGMNAKSKIYPGM
-540 KIRTK
+540 KIRIK

>member
-1 MKRFTLL
+1 MKRLTLL
-8 LLLAAFSIL
+8 LVLSALLVPAL
-17 CPLQAQAQKLSERKK
+17 PGRAQHLSERKK
-32 NAQIIEELQHR
+32 QNLLIEQLQHR
-43 IDSLQQAN
+43 IDSLQQAF
-51 DSLLNELQM
+51 DSLYNEYQM

-83 YNSDNIDSLLNI
+83 YNSDNIDSLLNL

-105 DFDVSTLELDSLT
+105 EFDVSTLELDSLT

-177 FDEYGLPKELK
+177 FDEYGLPQELK

-218 KIYGLEMTSYVDE
+218 KMYGLEMTSYVDE

-276 SGGKTDFWEIYN
+276 SGGKTDFWEIYS

-312 EHGIVPAQISLP
+312 EHGIVPTQVSLP

-333 KNLHFQQISD
+333 KNLHFGQISEC
-343 NIGIPMETL
+343 IGIPMETL
-352 RDLNPQYLYD
+352 RDLNPQYLHD
-362 IIPGTEHTYIL
+362 IIPGTDHTYIL
-373 NLPHQYTLA
+373 NLPHQYTAA
-382 YVDLQDSIYRYKD
+382 YVDVQDSIHRYKD
-395 SVFFNAVAVQK
+395 SVFFNPVAVQK

-431 ASKHHTTVA
+431 ASKHRTTVN

-446 GLKSNTIHV
+446 NLKSNTIHV
-455 GQRLYIYGPAG
+455 GQRLYIYGAAG
-466 KSGGST
+466 KPSGSSSGGS
-472 STSTAKSGAT
+472 SVSKSGSSASASSGSA
-482 TTSSKSANQAAA
+482 TTSSYY
-494 AAATSSVY
+494 T
-502 VVKKGDTLSGIAK
+502 VKKGDTLGGIAK

-525 KLNGLNAKSVLRPGM
+525 KLNGLNAKSKIYPGM

>member
-1 MKRFTLL
+1 MKRSTLF
-8 LLLAAFSIL
+8 LLLAAAFFLASPVL
-17 CPLQAQAQKLSERKK
+17 CQAQRLTEKK
-32 NAQIIEELQHR
+32 KQNLLIEELTQR
-43 IDSLQQAN
+43 LDSLQHAY
-51 DSLLNELQM
+51 DSLYNEYQM

-70 DILVDDDIENLIE
+70 DILIDDDIENLIE
-83 YNSDNIDSLLNI
+83 YNPDNIDSLLNL

-105 DFDVSTLELDSLT
+105 EFDVATLELDSLT

-211 QFMYNTG
+211 QFMYNTA
-218 KIYGLEMTSYVDE
+218 KMYGLEMTSYVDE
-231 RYDPLTACRAAARLL
+231 RLDPLTSCRAAARLL
-246 KDSYMIFGD
+246 KDNYMIFGD

-276 SGGKTDFWEIYN
+276 SGGKTDFWEIYD

-333 KNLHFQQISD
+333 KNVHFGQISE

-352 RDLNPQYLYD
+352 RDLNPQYLHD
-362 IIPGTEHTYIL
+362 IIPGTEHNYIL
-373 NLPHQYTLA
+373 NLPHQYTVA
-382 YVDLQDSIYRYKD
+382 FVDVQDNIHRYKD
-395 SVFFNAVAVQK
+395 SVYFNSVAVKK

-431 ASKHHTTVA
+431 ATKHHTTVA

-455 GQRLYIYGPAG
+455 GQRLYIYGAAG
-466 KSGGST
+466 KPTGT
-472 STSTAKSGAT
+472 TSTASASKP
-482 TTSSKSANQAAA
+482 TTSSSSSG
-494 AAATSSVY
+494 TSIY
-502 VVKKGDTLSGIAK
+502 VVKKGDTLGGIAK
-515 KTGVSLNTLY
+515 KTGTSLNTIY
-525 KLNGLNAKSVLRPGM
+525 KLNGLNAKSKIYPGM

>member
-1 MKRFTLL
+1 MKRLIPF
-8 LLLAAFSIL
+8 LLLASLLLVPATGH
-17 CPLQAQAQKLSERKK
+17 
-32 NAQIIEELQHR
+32 AQIFGDKKRQQQMIEELMHR
-43 IDSLQQAN
+43 LDSLQQAY
-51 DSLLNELQM
+51 DSLYNEYQM

-70 DILVDDDIENLIE
+70 DILIDDDIENLVE
-83 YNSDNIDSLLNI
+83 YNSDNIDSLLNL

-105 DFDVSTLELDSLT
+105 EFDVATLELDSLT

-126 IERLKKMNS
+126 IERLKNMNS

-177 FDEYGLPKELK
+177 FDEYGLPQELT

-198 PRAVSRARAKGMW
+198 PRAVSRARAQGMW

-218 KIYGLEMTSYVDE
+218 KMYGLEMTSYVDE
-231 RYDPLTACRAAARLL
+231 RYDPLTSCRAAARLL

-312 EHGIVPAQISLP
+312 EHGIVPTQVSLP
-324 AHVDTFHVD
+324 AHVDTFHVN
-333 KNLHFQQISD
+333 KNIHFGQISETL
-343 NIGIPMETL
+343 GIPMETL
-352 RDLNPQYLYD
+352 RDLNPQYLHD

-382 YVDLQDSIYRYKD
+382 YVDVQDTLHRYKD
-395 SVFFNAVAVQK
+395 SVFFNPVAVQK
-406 IKETGGSGEQRVI
+406 IKETGGTGEQRVI
-419 HKVKSGETLSSI
+419 HKVRSGETLSSI

-455 GQRLYIYGPAG
+455 GQRLYIYGSAG
-466 KSGGST
+466 KRST
-472 STSTAKSGAT
+472 STTTAAAPKNTGTTTTTAKST
-482 TTSSKSANQAAA
+482 QST
-494 AAATSSVY
+494 ATSTY
-502 VVKKGDTLSGIAK
+502 TVKKGDTLSGIAK
-515 KTGVSLNTLY
+515 KTGVSLNTIY
-525 KLNGLNAKSVLRPGM
+525 KLNGMNAKSKIYPGM

>member
-1 MKRFTLL
+1 MKRLTLL
-8 LLLAAFSIL
+8 LVLSSLLVPAL
-17 CPLQAQAQKLSERKK
+17 PCRAQHMSERKK
-32 NAQIIEELQHR
+32 QNLLIEQLQQR
-43 IDSLQQAN
+43 IDSLQQVC
-51 DSLLNELQM
+51 DSLLNENQM

-70 DILVDDDIENLIE
+70 DILVDDDIENLVE

-105 DFDVSTLELDSLT
+105 DFDVATLELDSLT

-135 FIPVQFNKAV
+135 FIPVQFNKVV

-158 ATSRIIG
+158 ATARIIG

-246 KDSYMIFGD
+246 KDNYMIFGD

-276 SGGKTDFWEIYN
+276 SGGKTDFWEIYD

-312 EHGIVPAQISLP
+312 EHGIVPTQINLP

-373 NLPHQYTLA
+373 NLPHQYTLS

-446 GLKSNTIHV
+446 NLKSNTIHI
-455 GQRLYIYGPAG
+455 GQRLYIYGSAG
-466 KSGGST
+466 KSSGSSSGGSG
-472 STSTAKSGAT
+472 KSGSKSGST
-482 TTSSKSANQAAA
+482 TTTASSSSGASYYTVKS
-494 AAATSSVY
+494 
-502 VVKKGDTLSGIAK
+502 GDTLGGIAK

-525 KLNGLNAKSVLRPGM
+525 KLNGLNAKSVIRPGM

>member
-1 MKRFTLL
+1 MKRLPLL
-8 LLLAAFSIL
+8 LLLASLLVAV
-17 CPLQAQAQKLSERKK
+17 PGQAQNAKK
-32 NAQIIEELQHR
+32 KQAQIIEELTHR
-43 IDSLQQAN
+43 VDSLQQAY
-51 DSLLNELQM
+51 DSLYNEYQM
-60 LSAPANDTDG
+60 LAAPANDNDG
-70 DILVDDDIENLIE
+70 DILVDDDIENLVE
-83 YNSDNIDSLLNI
+83 YNSDNIDSLLSI

-105 DFDVSTLELDSLT
+105 DFDVATLELDSLT

-135 FIPVQFNKAV
+135 FIPVQFNKVV

-158 ATSRIIG
+158 VTSRIIG

-218 KIYGLEMTSYVDE
+218 KMYGLEMTSYVDE
-231 RYDPLTACRAAARLL
+231 RLDPLTSCRAAAQLL
-246 KDSYMIFGD
+246 KDNYMIFGD

-276 SGGKTDFWEIYN
+276 SGGKTDFWEIYD

-312 EHGIVPAQISLP
+312 EHGIVPAQVSLP
-324 AHVDTFHVD
+324 AHVDTFHIN
-333 KNLHFQQISD
+333 KNLHFGQISE

-352 RDLNPQYLYD
+352 RDLNTQYLHD

-382 YVDLQDSIYRYKD
+382 FVDQEENIYNYKD
-395 SVFFNAVAVQK
+395 SVFFNPVAVKK

-419 HKVKSGETLSSI
+419 HKVKSGETLGSI
-431 ASKHHTTVA
+431 AKKHHTTVA

-446 GLKSNTIHV
+446 GLKSDNIRV
-455 GQRLYIYGPAG
+455 GQRLYIYGSAS
-466 KSGGST
+466 KSSGSSGSSQKSSSSS
-472 STSTAKSGAT
+472 STQKSSSSSSTAGASYYTVKS
-482 TTSSKSANQAAA
+482 
-494 AAATSSVY
+494 
-502 VVKKGDTLSGIAK
+502 GDTLGGIAK
-515 KTGVSLNTLY
+515 KTGVSLNTIY
-525 KLNGLNAKSVLRPGM
+525 KLNNMNSKTKIYPGM